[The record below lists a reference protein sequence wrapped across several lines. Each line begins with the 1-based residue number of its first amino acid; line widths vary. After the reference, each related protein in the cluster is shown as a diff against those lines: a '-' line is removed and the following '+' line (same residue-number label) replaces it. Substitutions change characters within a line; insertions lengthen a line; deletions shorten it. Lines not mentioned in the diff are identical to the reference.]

1 MCLRQGPCEHRRDE
15 SNDPGGNH
23 SVVPSDGSCVASK
36 GTWEKKIYL
45 LYRKSLLATDAQ
57 VRHMGNQIGMV
68 ARAGGEKPPE
78 THLLRFLSH
87 LRRRDD
93 SGVGGVL
100 GAPHKLRLGQLLSA
114 VLLHSLSLQL
124 GNASVLG
131 SEDLG

>member
-15 SNDPGGNH
+15 RHDPGGNQTL
-23 SVVPSDGSCVASK
+23 VPSDGSCAESK
-36 GTWEKKIYL
+36 GTLGKNLSPLSEVTFGLRCLSKTHGKSDWDGGQGMGKK
-45 LYRKSLLATDAQ
+45 T
-57 VRHMGNQIGMV
+57 
-68 ARAGGEKPPE
+68 PE

-93 SGVGGVL
+93 SGVGSVL

-124 GNASVLG
+124 GDASVLG
-131 SEDLG
+131 PEDLG